1 MGERRDPPRLPDGAP
16 ADLQQF
22 LACTRLSVD
31 VDLST
36 TSWFPRPSI
45 VPRRVEP
52 SVTARSTGTD
62 RAEVAVG
69 WGLLSLTL
77 PISITNG
84 ALSIDTSAIPDI
96 GGMRSGI
103 DRWVRRLN
111 DSLAANGRR
120 FEHLEVRGRTVR
132 VTKTVVA
139 GSAQAAGRTPAGR
152 PAVPPRAPT
161 PPAPTPPAALPP
173 PRRAPAF
180 VILGVAALAVGAV
193 ALVRSG
199 DDDRAAG
206 APTSPPA
213 VTSSPAAT
221 STPTSQPAATP
232 TPQPTA
238 STAVSVETVP
248 VTGGTAVP
256 VVCADLPSPFGAGD
270 PWGQVPDTSCD
281 TPPADLWA
289 STAPQAGLLPT
300 FVFDPIVGISH
311 DGSVPDAVTG
321 ESGPSETTY
330 RAVVLD
336 PVAASSGAAGS
347 TLEVQTD
354 CGGQILTGRSPVI
367 AGAVTEVHHPLFQFG
382 PCTVEHVVYQSATG
396 AWSLPIEFGDGGAFD
411 VTATPVAT
419 GQIALDTGSLSAGS
433 LAPAWTILSVLGDS
447 WLDAGCGAIV
457 AAPTTALPGMP
468 CGNTGTAWVYALAE
482 GDPSL
487 LVHGAGQEAGSL
499 DALFG
504 DPIFPCGAGHVGLTV
519 CPAGAE
525 PLDAPELVVVSTVFA
540 SAWPLQPDGSTVEI
554 RFAGSDPGGQSAT
567 VRLHGGTGDDG
578 WTVDG
583 DGPTDARVIIR
594 DNSVTFAI
602 PRSELP
608 ADPLSYEITVT
619 RAGRTVTQPSS
630 PVLGVLQVP
639 AGTGVETPEEFFAA
653 LSASIAGGDV
663 QFALDR
669 LHPAV
674 TTAYTV
680 DECRASLLARVAP
693 GYAITIV
700 SVGSTAAYTYAPPD
714 RPSST
719 VPEALT
725 VMVML
730 PSSTTP
736 VAAHIALVDGTY
748 RWFTACV

>member
-1 MGERRDPPRLPDGAP
+1 VGERRDPPRLPDGAP

-45 VPRRVEP
+45 VPRGVEP

-62 RAEVAVG
+62 RAEVSVG

-139 GSAQAAGRTPAGR
+139 GSAQAAGRTPTGR

-161 PPAPTPPAALPP
+161 PPALPP
-173 PRRAPAF
+173 PRRTPAF

-199 DDDRAAG
+199 DDDGAAG
-206 APTSPPA
+206 TPTSPPA
-213 VTSSPAAT
+213 VTSSPAAPA
-221 STPTSQPAATP
+221 TPTSPPAATP
-232 TPQPTA
+232 TPQPTPQTTA
-238 STAVSVETVP
+238 STAVSVDTVP

-270 PWGQVPDTSCD
+270 PWAQVPDTSCD
-281 TPPADLWA
+281 APPADLWA

-330 RAVVLD
+330 RALVLD

-382 PCTVEHVVYQSATG
+382 PCTVEHVVYQSAVG
-396 AWSLPIEFGDGGAFD
+396 AWSLPIEFGDRGAFD

-419 GQIALDTGSLSAGS
+419 GQIALDTGSLSPGS

-457 AAPTTALPGMP
+457 AAPAMALPGMP

-487 LVHGAGQEAGSL
+487 LVHGAGHEVGLL

-519 CPAGAE
+519 CPSGAE

-578 WTVDG
+578 WIVDG

-630 PVLGVLQVP
+630 PVLGVLQLP
-639 AGTGVETPEEFFAA
+639 AGTGVETPEEFFAE
-653 LSASIAGGDV
+653 LSASIAGGDL

-674 TTAYTV
+674 TTAYTL
-680 DECRASLLARVAP
+680 DECRASLLARVDP
-693 GYAITIV
+693 DYVISVV

-719 VPEALT
+719 VPETLT